1 VNQQP
6 SRSKPVP
13 NGLGI
18 MQQVA
23 LVPVVLHFWTSEVLA
38 AVALIASPL
47 ASKHVR
53 ARLSDAI
60 AQ

>member
-1 VNQQP
+1 MVL
-6 SRSKPVP
+6 VTLFGW
-13 NGLGI
+13 GLGTVI
-18 MQQVA
+18 RSA
-23 LVPVVLHFWTSEVLA
+23 VPWSGLTQFLLECTLWLA

-60 AQ
+60 PR